1 MSTIEDD
8 VAKIAFIPDR
18 IEGHLFTTAWTDSH
32 YLVNITVIII
42 DNKAANKI
50 TAIISQQVS
59 VLEITYLPS
68 YDDFST
74 VRAYEAYESIL

>member
-1 MSTIEDD
+1 VRNERARFLAYFLNLFLTTRTIEDD

-18 IEGHLFTTAWTDSH
+18 IEGHLLTA
-32 YLVNITVIII
+32 
-42 DNKAANKI
+42 AR
-50 TAIISQQVS
+50 TAPHSSTISENEV
-59 VLEITYLPS
+59 TYLPS